1 MKTFLLSFLLAFTFA
16 ACNSA
21 PEKPAE
27 PREPAIKETKTG
39 LASYYHRSFEGQET
53 ASGETFSNKE
63 MTAAHP
69 DYPLGTICRI
79 TNLEKDSAVAEVRIS
94 DRGPTKSNQNDGVII
109 DLSRAAAKQLGMIR
123 DGRVKVKVEV
133 LEWGNNERTDEHEK
147 SKQ

>member
-1 MKTFLLSFLLAFTFA
+1 MKTFLFSLLLALTIT

-21 PEKPAE
+21 PEKPPE
-27 PREPAIKETKTG
+27 PQEPAVKETKTG

-63 MTAAHP
+63 MVAAHP

-79 TNLEKDSAVAEVRIS
+79 TNLEKEAVAEVRIS
-94 DRGPTKSNQNDGVII
+94 DRGPTKENQKEGVII
-109 DLSRAAAKQLGMIR
+109 DLSRAAAKQLGMIK

-133 LEWGNNERTDEHEK
+133 LEWGDNERTDEHEK
-147 SKQ
+147 NNK

>member
-1 MKTFLLSFLLAFTFA
+1 MKTLLFTLLLAISIA

-27 PREPAIKETKTG
+27 PKVPAVKETKTG
-39 LASYYHRSFEGQET
+39 LASYYSRSFEGQET

-69 DYPLGTICRI
+69 EYPLGTICRI

-94 DRGPTKSNQNDGVII
+94 DRGPTKTNQNEGVII
-109 DLSRAAAKQLGMIR
+109 DLSRAAAKQLGMIK

-133 LEWGNNERTDEHEK
+133 LEWGSDERTDEHEK
-147 SKQ
+147 NK